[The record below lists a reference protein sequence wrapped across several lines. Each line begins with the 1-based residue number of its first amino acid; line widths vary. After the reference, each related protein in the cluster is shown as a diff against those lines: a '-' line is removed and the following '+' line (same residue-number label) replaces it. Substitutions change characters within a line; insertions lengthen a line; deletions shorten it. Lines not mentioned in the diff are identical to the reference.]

1 MPNES
6 KMLCLTSAC
15 LLGLCTRYDGRTRES
30 PEALEMLTRLHA
42 VPVPICP
49 EQLGGLSTPRPPAIL
64 WGGDGF
70 AVLDG
75 RARVLD
81 IHGRDLSAAF
91 IRGAD
96 QALAIARMLDIRIAC
111 LKSGS
116 PSCGG
121 PPRFGVTAALLVRA
135 GLEVRFF

>member
-81 IHGRDLSAAF
+81 IHGRDL
-91 IRGAD
+91 
-96 QALAIARMLDIRIAC
+96 
-111 LKSGS
+111 
-116 PSCGG
+116 
-121 PPRFGVTAALLVRA
+121 TVR
-135 GLEVRFF
+135 